1 MKGIFKIEEYLP
13 LTKQIVVKFSRL
25 NSPKPID
32 EYKALSIDCDKL
44 DLYNCETFIES
55 LMMVSGTDRIM
66 KEESKEDCLDVNIPE
81 TIEGDLN
88 IQDLVG
94 KIIECKTESYRK
106 AFLKMRRVEL

>member
-13 LTKQIVVKFSRL
+13 TTNQIVVKFSRL
-25 NSPKPID
+25 HSTKPID
-32 EYKALSIDCDKL
+32 EHKSIAINCDKL

-66 KEESKEDCLDVNIPE
+66 KEESEEDCLDVNIPE
-81 TIEGDLN
+81 IIEGDLN

-94 KIIECKTESYRK
+94 KVIGCKTENYRK
-106 AFLKMRRVEL
+106 GFLKMRRVEL